1 MGKVVANE
9 DKLRMPNFNL
19 KPEEIEA
26 IVTAILSFTDDVVGE
41 NMLAAR
47 SVPDLQIFEGKK
59 LIRENNCQGC
69 HIIDGFGG
77 QIAENYSAPEYAP
90 PNLNTEGAKVQP
102 DWLFTFFHNP
112 SIIRPNL
119 QVRMPSF
126 NLTDEEWNAI
136 IRAFQHSDDELLAF
150 KSDYHV
156 DQSTVQY
163 KAGEKLYEL
172 GACNNCHFYG
182 TKFPKQGAQTWAAN
196 LALTKDRLQP
206 DWLIEWLR
214 DPQVIMPGTK
224 MPVPYL
230 PDKDLLSLPGSKG
243 DWGKYVVELNG
254 DEELML
260 QGLRDYVY
268 SIKGK
273 TDITKEIQDY
283 FKKNGYDFEV
293 DEDEDDW

>member
-1 MGKVVANE
+1 
-9 DKLRMPNFNL
+9 
-19 KPEEIEA
+19 
-26 IVTAILSFTDDVVGE
+26 
-41 NMLAAR
+41 
-47 SVPDLQIFEGKK
+47 
-59 LIRENNCQGC
+59 
-69 HIIDGFGG
+69 
-77 QIAENYSAPEYAP
+77 
-90 PNLNTEGAKVQP
+90 
-102 DWLFTFFHNP
+102 
-112 SIIRPNL
+112 
-119 QVRMPSF
+119 MPSF

-163 KAGEKLYEL
+163 KAGEKLHEL

-224 MPVPYL
+224 MPAPYL

-260 QGLRDYVY
+260 KGLRDYVY